1 VILQA
6 LPLPDSDGTCKIVL
20 RPPKD
25 DKNDQHDRDMAGH
38 THEPPVQHLAAFSS
52 DREGLTLNL
61 LIQYSHAKT
70 FIHRVP
76 LGDHHFNFCLV
87 GHIASLCDGKTTDGH
102 LQSMLDWNLLGA
114 LSLMV
119 MNWCFPAFLQNAGDR
134 LEVVPAPKPSTPL
147 YQLLRRVAEGNE
159 PESI

>member
-25 DKNDQHDRDMAGH
+25 DKNAEDERTRQALRQSNDRRHGRTRRHSRIIKHDTGSPAMAGH

-52 DREGLTLNL
+52 DHEGLTLNL
-61 LIQYSHAKT
+61 LIQYSHEET

-87 GHIASLCDGKTTDGH
+87 GH
-102 LQSMLDWNLLGA
+102 
-114 LSLMV
+114 V
-119 MNWCFPAFLQNAGDR
+119 CFHIWIL
-134 LEVVPAPKPSTPL
+134 
-147 YQLLRRVAEGNE
+147 
-159 PESI
+159 